1 MRRLGKLH
9 APRVLPNRRR
19 FKPVRKNYDEGDF
32 EENWIL
38 AEIDLFDCGTEEK
51 AS

>member
-1 MRRLGKLH
+1 MARFVRFR
-9 APRVLPNRRR
+9 APRTLPNRRR
-19 FKPVRKNYDEGDF
+19 LKPIRKNYDEGDF